1 MNSQN
6 KECLETSKN
15 EIKRK
20 RNKVIHSFT
29 VEIVDCESCPEMSI
43 NLSNPYI
50 NLSDEERIKD
60 LVDIFGILW
69 AETCRER
76 VKIENLLTESSAINK
91 LREIVLEVNEEN
103 ERYFSTT

>member
-1 MNSQN
+1 MG
-6 KECLETSKN
+6 CLDTSKN

-29 VEIVDCESCPEMSI
+29 VEIVDCQSCPELAS
-43 NLSNPYI
+43 NPSNPYA
-50 NLSDEERIKD
+50 NLSEEERMSD
-60 LVDIFGILW
+60 LIEIFGILW

-76 VKIENLLTESSAINK
+76 LKIENLLTESSAINK